1 MGHFPFSACG
11 GRKMPNFMV
20 HFTSLLNKWMM
31 RSLKFILKCNYN
43 SLWKATLISIY
54 IKLLFKIH
62 KNFQNKILDDK
73 EININSND
81 HYSCCLQIYYD
92 DLKNQNIPVFMYWLV
107 TFHDWRL
114 FDSLQTFCCLT
125 LLLKPWLIYY

>member
-1 MGHFPFSACG
+1 MQ
-11 GRKMPNFMV
+11 
-20 HFTSLLNKWMM
+20 LQ
-31 RSLKFILKCNYN
+31 FIMKSNINIKLHY
-43 SLWKATLISIY
+43 Y

-92 DLKNQNIPVFMYWLV
+92 DLKNQNIPVFIFSCIDWLPFM
-107 TFHDWRL
+107 TEDF
-114 FDSLQTFCCLT
+114 
-125 LLLKPWLIYY
+125 LIASKHFVA